1 MAGKLDGLE
10 RVEFTSRAQWRAWLR
25 KHHARD
31 TGIWL
36 VHWKKAFPDKYIG
49 YAAIVE
55 EELCFGWIDSL
66 PRKLDAQRTML
77 YLSPRKPRSVWS
89 KLNKDR
95 VAHLLADG
103 RMAKPGLAKVEAAK
117 ADGSWSALDAVESL
131 EVPAD
136 LSNALAKN
144 AAAKRHFSAFT
155 PGARKMILA
164 WIGGARTP
172 ATREERIRQT
182 VEQAARNIRAFPK
195 S

>member
-36 VHWKKAFPDKYIG
+36 VHWKKAFPDKHIG

-55 EELCFGWIDSL
+55 EALCFGWIDSL
-66 PRKLDAQRTML
+66 PRKLDEQRTML
-77 YLSPRKPRSVWS
+77 YLSPRTRKSVWS
-89 KLNKDR
+89 KLNKER
-95 VAHLLADG
+95 VARLLAEG
-103 RMAKPGLAKVEAAK
+103 RMAKAGLAKVEAAK
-117 ADGSWSALDAVESL
+117 ADGSWSALDAIEEL
-131 EVPAD
+131 EIPAD
-136 LSNALAKN
+136 LFKALARN
-144 AAAKRHFSAFT
+144 AVAKRHFDAFT
-155 PGARKMILA
+155 PSARKMILA

-172 ATREERIRQT
+172 ATRADRVRQT